1 MNMIKAFESRVAEAF
16 EASLRGRTAPISFK
30 KLARRT
36 AREMEHETYVVNGVN
51 TAPAL
56 ITVLVS
62 AEDDIVMRGVY
73 PELTQEVSSFV
84 EAEAARKGYVFVGK
98 PLARFMVD
106 PSLRHGRFAVFA
118 NNVDA
123 PTLEKLRR
131 EEEAFLSG
139 SGVLG
144 GAANPDL
151 KPIPA
156 PRDRVPQPQQPL
168 PQPQPKPQI
177 PMVAPIPQVPPVPGP
192 EDDLPLP
199 IDASSLPIDAS
210 SLPVVEHAVSDDP
223 SAGLK
228 VLPANFVDESLRE
241 ASATPEAVGPAASPS
256 PLVTPAVGSADM
268 KVPAV
273 PAAEDTPTDN
283 GQDDAT
289 VASPVQEEEPEPV
302 TCLLIDRQSG
312 RTYLGTAPLTI
323 IGRERAAGNIVLHD
337 PNVSRRHAELTY
349 DGASWRIVDLGSTNG
364 TIVNDID
371 VESCVLRNGDIVTLG
386 LLNLEF
392 RES

>member
-1 MNMIKAFESRVAEAF
+1 MNMIKAFESRVADVF
-16 EASLRGRTAPISFK
+16 GTSTRVHTAPFSFK
-30 KLARRT
+30 KLARRA
-36 AREMEHETYVVNGVN
+36 AREMERETYVVDGIN

-62 AEDDIVMRGVY
+62 AEDDLAMRAVY
-73 PELTQEVSSFV
+73 PELTREVSAFV

-106 PSLRHGRFAVFA
+106 PSLRGGRFAVFA

-123 PTLEKLRR
+123 ATLDKLRI
-131 EEEAFLSG
+131 EEENFLSG

-144 GAANPDL
+144 GAANPNL
-151 KPIPA
+151 KPVAA
-156 PRDRVPQPQQPL
+156 PRDRAPRPQAPVATPAAVPSPVP
-168 PQPQPKPQI
+168 
-177 PMVAPIPQVPPVPGP
+177 VASAIPQVVEPTP
-192 EDDLPLP
+192 EP
-199 IDASSLPIDAS
+199 ASLDS

-241 ASATPEAVGPAASPS
+241 AGVEQIPATDPAPVPAPAPAPAAAAPS
-256 PLVTPAVGSADM
+256 DDPV
-268 KVPAV
+268 
-273 PAAEDTPTDN
+273 AAEPEPA
-283 GQDDAT
+283 DA
-289 VASPVQEEEPEPV
+289 PEPV

-312 RTYLGTAPLTI
+312 HTYQGESPATV
-323 IGRERAAGNIVLHD
+323 IGRERATGNIVLHD
-337 PNVSRRHAELTY
+337 PNVSRRHARLEY
-349 DGASWRIVDLGSTNG
+349 DGSNWRIVDLKSTNG

-371 VESCVLRNGDIVTLG
+371 VDSCVLRDGDVVTLG